1 MFCCVKSLVN
11 FNKIITWFKMP
22 KGLSKNID
30 DLGADLVKRCLID
43 RPFFLMANRII
54 LKGILDGSRS
64 LYRLTF
70 GCLENFLTEDLY
82 SCTQRS
88 ELHVILLL

>member
-1 MFCCVKSLVN
+1 M
-11 FNKIITWFKMP
+11 
-22 KGLSKNID
+22 D
-30 DLGADLVKRCLID
+30 CLKHWANY
-43 RPFFLMANRII
+43 LMANIII

-70 GCLENFLTEDLY
+70 GCLVNFLTEDLC

-88 ELHVILLL
+88 ELHVIAIVDTF